1 MENQK
6 YKYNHQFI
14 KHGEVFQDKNNNI
27 FRFNKNSEGKL
38 AGGQIE
44 LSETGELISTRYI
57 DNEGNVQTALYK
69 NGEIFSKFQEKYIDG
84 KFIKHGSYEQYE
96 NGIVIKIGQ
105 YNNGNIN
112 GDWLML
118 NEKKDKII
126 HKKFENGVDITSK
139 AKENLVKNL

>member
-27 FRFNKNSEGKL
+27 FRFNKNAEGKL

-84 KFIKHGSYEQYE
+84 KFIKHGRY
-96 NGIVIKIGQ
+96 
-105 YNNGNIN
+105 
-112 GDWLML
+112 
-118 NEKKDKII
+118 
-126 HKKFENGVDITSK
+126 
-139 AKENLVKNL
+139 